1 MTDDA
6 RTAQIRAEVESTV
19 GEWDDK
25 LQAVLELDP
34 EFLAAYGRLVGT
46 PIRTAALPEKIQHFI
61 RLAVAANATHLYVPA
76 IRGHIRRALD
86 AGATRAE
93 VMEVLE
99 CCATLGIHSMN
110 IGVPILV
117 DVLEEAGLRD
127 GAAELTDYQERLK
140 AEFTE
145 KRGYWHSFWNEILEL
160 SPEFFDAYT
169 EFSSVPWV
177 SGPLEPK
184 VKEFIYIAF
193 DTAATHLYTS
203 GLRLHLVNAVRYGA
217 TAAELVEVMAIAAT
231 LGMHGV
237 LEAAP
242 ILLEESARTEP

>member
-1 MTDDA
+1 MTTDA
-6 RTAQIRAEVESTV
+6 RKAEIRAEVQEAV
-19 GEWDDK
+19 GEWNDK
-25 LQAVLELDP
+25 LEAVLELDP
-34 EFLAAYGRLVGT
+34 EFLATYGRLAGVPAHTG
-46 PIRTAALPEKIQHFI
+46 ALSAKVRHLIA
-61 RLAVAANATHLYVPA
+61 LAVVANSTHLYVPA

-86 AGATRAE
+86 AGNTPAE

-99 CCATLGIHSMN
+99 CCATLGIHAMN

-127 GAAELTDYQERLK
+127 GAAELTEYQERLK
-140 AEFTE
+140 AEFTAN
-145 KRGYWHSFWNEILEL
+145 RGYWHDFWNEILEFA
-160 SPEFFDAYT
+160 PEFFEAYT
-169 EFSSVPWV
+169 DYSSVPWKT
-177 SGPLEPK
+177 GPLEPK
-184 VKEFIYIAF
+184 LKEFVYITF

-217 TAAELVEVMAIAAT
+217 TAAELIEVMEIAST

-242 ILLEESARTEP
+242 ILLEEIRKD

>member
-1 MTDDA
+1 MTNDEIKA
-6 RTAQIRAEVESTV
+6 EYERTT

-25 LQAVLELDP
+25 VAAVLELDP
-34 EFLAAYGRLVGT
+34 EFLSAYTKLAGVAGRVG
-46 PIRTAALPEKIQHFI
+46 ALPEKIQHLV
-61 RLAVAANATHLYVPA
+61 RLAVAANSTHLYVPA

-86 AGATRAE
+86 AGATTAE
-93 VMEVLE
+93 VMETLE

-117 DVLEEAGLRD
+117 DVLEKAGIRT
-127 GAAELTDYQERLK
+127 GAAELTEYQERLK

-160 SPEFFDAYT
+160 APEFFDAYT

-177 SGPLEPK
+177 SGTLEPK
-184 VKEFIYIAF
+184 VKEFMYIAF

-203 GLRLHLVNAVRYGA
+203 GLRLHIENAVGYGA
-217 TAAELVEVMAIAAT
+217 TAAELIEVMEIAAT
-231 LGMHGV
+231 LGIHGV
-237 LEAAP
+237 FEAAP
-242 ILLEESARTEP
+242 ILLEESAK

>member
-1 MTDDA
+1 MNDDSRRA
-6 RTAQIRAEVESTV
+6 DIRRDYEQAH
-19 GEWDDK
+19 GEWDAK
-25 LQAVLELDP
+25 LQAVLDLDAD
-34 EFLAAYGRLVGT
+34 FLAAYSKLAAVPARIG
-46 PIRTAALPEKIQHFI
+46 ALPEKVQHFI
-61 RLAVAANATHLYVPA
+61 RLAVAVNSTHLYLPPV
-76 IRGHIRRALD
+76 RGHIRRALD
-86 AGATRAE
+86 AGATPAE
-93 VMEVLE
+93 IMEVLE

-117 DVLEEAGLRD
+117 DVLEKAGLRTD
-127 GAAELTDYQERLK
+127 AAPLDEYQERLK

-160 SPEFFDAYT
+160 APEFFDAYT

-203 GLRLHLVNAVRYGA
+203 GLRLHIENAIGYGA
-217 TAAELVEVMAIAAT
+217 TAAELVEVMEIAAT
-231 LGMHGV
+231 LGIHGV

-242 ILLEESARTEP
+242 ILREEMTAGK

>member
-6 RTAQIRAEVESTV
+6 RKAAIKADYEQTT

-25 LQAVLELDP
+25 VAAVLELDP
-34 EFLAAYGRLVGT
+34 EFLATYTTLTGVAGRVG
-46 PIRTAALPEKIQHFI
+46 ALPEKIQHLV
-61 RLAVAANATHLYVPA
+61 RLAVAANSTHLYVPA

-86 AGATRAE
+86 AGATTAE
-93 VMEVLE
+93 VMETLE

-117 DVLEEAGLRD
+117 DVLEKAGIRT
-127 GAAELTDYQERLK
+127 GAAELTEYQERLK

-160 SPEFFDAYT
+160 APEFFDAYT

-177 SGPLEPK
+177 SGTLEPK
-184 VKEFIYIAF
+184 VKEFMYIAF

-203 GLRLHLVNAVRYGA
+203 GLRLHIENAVGYGA
-217 TAAELVEVMAIAAT
+217 TAAELIEVMEIAAT
-231 LGMHGV
+231 LGIHGV
-237 LEAAP
+237 FEAAP
-242 ILLEESARTEP
+242 ILLEESAK

>member
-6 RTAQIRAEVESTV
+6 RKAAVRTEVESTI

-25 LQAVLELDP
+25 LQAVLDLDP
-34 EFLAAYGRLVGT
+34 EFLASYGRLVGV
-46 PIRTAALPEKIQHFI
+46 PKRTAALPEKVQHFI
-61 RLAVAANATHLYVPA
+61 RLAVAANSTHLYVPA

-86 AGATRAE
+86 AGATQAE

-117 DVLEEAGLRD
+117 DVLEEAGLR
-127 GAAELTDYQERLK
+127 GEAAELTEYQERLK
-140 AEFTE
+140 ADFTE

-160 SPEFFDAYT
+160 SPEFFEAYT

-217 TAAELVEVMAIAAT
+217 TPAELVEVMAIAAT

-242 ILLEESARTEP
+242 ILLEESTRTAP

>member
-6 RTAQIRAEVESTV
+6 RKAQVRAEVEATI

-25 LQAVLELDP
+25 LQAVLDLDP
-34 EFLAAYGRLVGT
+34 EFLSAYGRLVGV
-46 PIRTAALPEKIQHFI
+46 PKATAALPEKIQHFI
-61 RLAVAANATHLYVPA
+61 RLAVAANSTHLYVPA
-76 IRGHIRRALD
+76 VRGHIRRALE

-127 GAAELTDYQERLK
+127 GAVELTEYQERLK

-242 ILLEESARTEP
+242 ILLEESERAGS